1 MGQNTEQTTPT
12 SPFLNVIEAASFLRL
27 KRSTL
32 DSYRWEGGGP
42 KYRKHGNRVY
52 YHVNELKRWSERR
65 EYRDSGHR
73 T

>member
-1 MGQNTEQTTPT
+1 MSKAIDKITAD
-12 SPFLNVIEAASFLRL
+12 SPFLNVIEAADFLRL

-52 YHVNELKRWSERR
+52 YHRDELKRWSERR
-65 EYRDSGHR
+65 EFRDSGHR
-73 T
+73 V